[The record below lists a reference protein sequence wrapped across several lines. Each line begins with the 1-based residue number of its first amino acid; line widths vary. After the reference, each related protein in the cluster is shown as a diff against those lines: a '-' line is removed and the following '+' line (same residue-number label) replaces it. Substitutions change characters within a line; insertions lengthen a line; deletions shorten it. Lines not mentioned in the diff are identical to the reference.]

1 MQGLSLSAA
10 LRSALNT
17 LAVSWR
23 RAWGALA
30 PAAVLAA
37 IAHAL
42 RAEPLDW
49 LVGVGAVLWS
59 AQAAA
64 ACYRAALG
72 KAVPALAGSRVTRD
86 VPRLIVAGVL
96 EVILLAIITALML
109 TVVGGVAFGI
119 ASTGNGFMAAEP
131 ATWLPAMG
139 QTGRTISGAVALV
152 GLAGVIW
159 LRLRL
164 SFTAV
169 ATVDR
174 QKVQVL
180 SAWPLTRGRVLATLV
195 ALVVAGLPTFAVAWG
210 VRVAG
215 VAATPEGIFALA
227 LAAIG
232 VSLPLQAGLM
242 TYLYRQ
248 SATTT

>member
-10 LRSALNT
+10 LRSALHV
-17 LAVSWR
+17 LATSWR

-30 PAAVLAA
+30 PAAILAG
-37 IAHAL
+37 IAHLL
-42 RAEPLDW
+42 RGEPLDW
-49 LVGVGAVLWS
+49 LVGVGAVLWA
-59 AQAAA
+59 AQAQA
-64 ACYRAALG
+64 ACYRVGLDM
-72 KAVPALAGSRVTRD
+72 AVPALAGSRVTRD

-96 EVILLAIITALML
+96 ELILLAIITALML
-109 TVVGGVAFGI
+109 TVVGGVAFGV
-119 ASTGNGFMAAEP
+119 ASTGKGFLAAEP

-139 QTGRTISGAVALV
+139 PTGRTISGAVALV

-164 SFTAV
+164 SFTAA
-169 ATVDR
+169 ATVER

-180 SAWPLTRGRVLATLV
+180 SAWPLTRGRVLATLA
-195 ALVVAGLPTFAVAWG
+195 ALI
-210 VRVAG
+210 
-215 VAATPEGIFALA
+215 VAAAPTIAVGWGLRATGLAGTPEGIFALA

-242 TYLYRQ
+242 TYLYGQ
-248 SATTT
+248 STTSA